1 MVTTVCGVNEDVT
14 AAAIVIAEEIADVP
28 AQFLRAIKT
37 TLVGIEDMQGFDAS
51 IQLANSQHLMSEWAH
66 TDPTTQGVAGT
77 DETTNLV
84 AVAIAKWR
92 ASQE

>member
-1 MVTTVCGVNEDVT
+1 
-14 AAAIVIAEEIADVP
+14 
-28 AQFLRAIKT
+28 
-37 TLVGIEDMQGFDAS
+37 MQGFDAS